1 MKKFCK
7 KAFFS
12 TESFAKPNITD
23 LSYYSHLTQ
32 RGVISIEGKDSFRQE
47 IFLTLIIKTL

>member
-1 MKKFCK
+1 MKQFCK

-12 TESFAKPNITD
+12 TESFTNKPNITD

-47 IFLTLIIKTL
+47 IFLT